1 MDRMAIKPQQRAY
14 DAVMGK
20 AMSGDLVFVV
30 TPATGTPAPTTAAWE
45 QAIIVELQS
54 AAGEV
59 HKWFNKTITTGIA
72 ASDDSSD
79 GSASMDSTTLT
90 FVDGKASAT
99 LEGDEATWA
108 DTETAT
114 ATVAEAT
121 VLGYTVA
128 AKTCVLTFTAV

>member
-14 DAVMGK
+14 DAIMGK

-90 FVDGKASAT
+90 FVDGKAAAT
-99 LEGDEATWA
+99 LEGDEADWLA
-108 DTETAT
+108 TETAT

-128 AKTCVLTFTAV
+128 EKTCVLTFTAV